1 MVEARRCDICGGL
14 EGEMIAGILDQTRKL
29 EVDRDGLW
37 ICMDCKKRI
46 RTDPVMGPCEV
57 NPDRRLDVL
66 VGKTAGAV
74 CRDSTLPYSPPYSQ
88 VIDAASHIAYDN
100 DMFMS
105 AWVFA
110 AQWQDG
116 STVWRSPDNA
126 FTAIVSAEN
135 EVRINPT
142 MPGGWR

>member
-1 MVEARRCDICGGL
+1 
-14 EGEMIAGILDQTRKL
+14 MIAGILDQTRKL

-37 ICMDCKKRI
+37 MCRDCKKRI
-46 RTDPVMGPCEV
+46 RTDPVMGQGEV
-57 NPDRRLDVL
+57 NPDRRLDAL

>member
-1 MVEARRCDICGGL
+1 MGLPALSEPTKIVAVGRRYVAHAAEDGSQVRAEPLVSL
-14 EGEMIAGILDQTRKL
+14 ELPIAVI
-29 EVDRDGLW
+29 
-37 ICMDCKKRI
+37 
-46 RTDPVMGPCEV
+46 GPGEV
-57 NPDRRLDVL
+57 NPDQRLDVL
-66 VGKTAGAV
+66 VGKTAGAI

-126 FTAIVSAEN
+126 FIAIVSADN

-142 MPGGWR
+142 GSVGWI